1 MIFRNR
7 RTRPFHWLK
16 LGTERGQMAG
26 RVQIGQN
33 IGSGLVMDGGV
44 VGERYAGLPLFF
56 TALHVIP
63 GEFRSLPKDI
73 TIIFDALTDDP
84 QGGMARVER
93 LLAASPANQ
102 LNYSVALLDRWP
114 GRVPPVNLCP
124 RNPAP
129 GDLIFLLGFPRGRG
143 LEVSLDDNEVLAPD
157 QQHARPALPN
167 PEDVLLYGAPTEPG
181 SSGSPV
187 FNENWELAAIH
198 IGADRKSRTNFGAR
212 IHAVVAD
219 ATAKL
224 ENLWLEQEVVARI
237 KAAGAP
243 KPEYMSVFISYS
255 RADEVFA
262 DRLFNSLRSEGVHAW
277 YDKQNI
283 LPGYDIYDEIT
294 RGIREQDKVL
304 FCFSESAIRSGW
316 VDAEIDRALQK
327 ERELFRTTRDGA
339 PSSRSRSK
347 TLIPLDLDGS
357 LIEGRWQSGKAPD
370 LMSRGIAD
378 FRNWQDQSTFTETF
392 TDLLSS
398 LRAAPPVA
406 AKQ

>member
-7 RTRPFHWLK
+7 STRPFHWLK

-26 RVQIGQN
+26 RVHIGQYT
-33 IGSGLVMDGGV
+33 GSGLIIDGRV
-44 VGERYAGLPLFF
+44 AGERYAGLPLFF
-56 TALHVIP
+56 TARHVIP
-63 GEFRSLPKDI
+63 GEFRSLPKDLTI
-73 TIIFDALTDDP
+73 TFDALTDDP
-84 QGGMARVER
+84 QGGIARVER
-93 LLAASPANQ
+93 LLATSPPSE

-114 GRVPPVNLCP
+114 GRVSPASLCP

-129 GDLIFLLGFPRGRG
+129 GDLIFVMGFPGGRG
-143 LEVSLDDNEVLAPD
+143 LEVSLTDNEVLVSD
-157 QQHARPALPN
+157 QQHTRPVLPN
-167 PEDVLLYGAPTEPG
+167 SADVLLYRAPTEGG

-187 FNENWELAAIH
+187 FNENWELVAIH
-198 IGADRKSRTNFGAR
+198 MGADWQSRANFGAL

-219 ATAKL
+219 ATARL
-224 ENLWLEQEVVARI
+224 EDVVLEEDVIARV

-255 RADEVFA
+255 HADAVFA

-304 FCFSESAIRSGW
+304 FCFSEAAIKSGW

-327 ERELFRTTRDGA
+327 ERELFRTSRDSTL
-339 PSSRSRSK
+339 PPRSRSK
-347 TLIPLDLDGS
+347 PLIPLDLDGR
-357 LIEGRWQSGKAPD
+357 LIEGHWQSGKAPD

-378 FRNWQDQSTFTETF
+378 FRNWQDQSTFTKSF
-392 TDLLSS
+392 TDLLAS
-398 LRAAPPVA
+398 LLPEAPAA